1 MTGIYPAGVQTE
13 TSVSGTEYV
22 DVDNGGAVKAR
33 VTTAMIGTFAVKA
46 SGTFTATDA
55 TPVVV
60 AAPAL
65 TANSVIVFGLKTI
78 GGTPAAPFVTA
89 VTPGTG
95 FSAASGA
102 SDTSTYNWKIIG

>member
-1 MTGIYPAGVQTE
+1 MAGIYPAGVQTQAAL
-13 TSVSGTEYV
+13 TGAEYV

-33 VTTAMIGTFAVKA
+33 VTTAQIGTFAVKA
-46 SGTFTATDA
+46 SGTFVATDA

-65 TANSVIVFGLKTI
+65 TASSVIVFGLKTI
-78 GGTPAAPFVTA
+78 GGTPAAPFVTV

-95 FSAASGA
+95 FSVASGA
-102 SDTSTYNWKIIG
+102 SDTSTYNWKILG